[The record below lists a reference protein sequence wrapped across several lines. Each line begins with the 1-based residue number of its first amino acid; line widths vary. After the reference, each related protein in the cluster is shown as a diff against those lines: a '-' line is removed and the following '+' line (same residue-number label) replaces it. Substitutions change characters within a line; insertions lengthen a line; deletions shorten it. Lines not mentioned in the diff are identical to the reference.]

1 MIRFGQILTDDP
13 GPRKSEVVVIKT
25 CRSRQVPRAEK

>member
-13 GPRKSEVVVIKT
+13 ESRKSEVVVIKT
-25 CRSRQVPRAEK
+25 CRSRKVPRAEK